1 MCLRK
6 RWPCAVHCQWRL
18 SGLELKD
25 INSIISTAQ
34 ITCDQGIGTVLV
46 SMGAKGILLV
56 GKKERYL
63 AVPLKVKVVNTIGAG
78 DSAIAGFVFGTLTGK
93 TLQEALVCAVAAGT
107 ATTLRPG
114 LALCTEN
121 DFLELVPQVK
131 LYHDEEISKAIP
143 KY

>member
-1 MCLRK
+1 
-6 RWPCAVHCQWRL
+6 
-18 SGLELKD
+18 
-25 INSIISTAQ
+25 
-34 ITCDQGIGTVLV
+34 
-46 SMGAKGILLV
+46 MGAKGILLV

-63 AVPLKVKVVNTIGAG
+63 AVPLKVKVVNTSGAG